1 MPSAHG
7 QLFVIAAPS
16 GAGKTTLVQRIMQA
30 NPDLRFSI
38 SYTTREKRRTE
49 TPGKDYFFVGRDEF
63 SAMVA
68 ADEFLEHAVVFDNNY
83 GTSKQQVQETL
94 AQGHS
99 VILEIDWQGAQQVRK
114 NMPDCRSVF
123 ILPPSVA
130 ELKQRLKS
138 RGTDSDAIIERRFRD
153 ALADMSHWDEFDFA
167 IINDDLDQ
175 ATADLQAI
183 IAGEGAGHSVVAP
196 QVKTAAARILNQA
209 PG

>member
-49 TPGKDYFFVGRDEF
+49 TPGKDYFFVDRDEF

-138 RGTDSDAIIERRFRD
+138 RGTDSDGIIERRFRD

-183 IAGEGAGHSVVAP
+183 IAGEGTGHKVVAP
-196 QVKTAAARILNQA
+196 QVKTAAARILNQTL
-209 PG
+209 G

>member
-1 MPSAHG
+1 MPSSHG

-49 TPGKDYFFVGRDEF
+49 TPGKDYFFVDRDEF

-138 RGTDSDAIIERRFRD
+138 RGTDSDGIIERRFRD

-183 IAGEGAGHSVVAP
+183 IAGEGTGHKVVAP
-196 QVKTAAARILNQA
+196 QVKTAAARILNQT

>member
-49 TPGKDYFFVGRDEF
+49 TPGKDYFFVDRDEF

-138 RGTDSDAIIERRFRD
+138 RGTDSDGIIERRFRD

-183 IAGEGAGHSVVAP
+183 IAGEGTGHKVVAP
-196 QVKTAAARILNQA
+196 QVKTAAARILNQT

>member
-1 MPSAHG
+1 
-7 QLFVIAAPS
+7 
-16 GAGKTTLVQRIMQA
+16 
-30 NPDLRFSI
+30 
-38 SYTTREKRRTE
+38 
-49 TPGKDYFFVGRDEF
+49 
-63 SAMVA
+63 MVA

-83 GTSKQQVQETL
+83 GTSKKQVQETL
-94 AQGHS
+94 AQGRS

-130 ELKQRLKS
+130 ELKKRLKG
-138 RGTDSDAIIERRFRD
+138 RGTDSDALIERRFRD

-175 ATADLQAI
+175 ATADLQTI
-183 IAGEGAGHSVVAP
+183 IAGDGAGHKVVAP

>member
-1 MPSAHG
+1 MHSANG
-7 QLFVIAAPS
+7 QLFVISAPS
-16 GAGKTTLVQRIMQA
+16 GAGKTTLVQRIMHA

-38 SYTTREKRRTE
+38 SYTTREKRRNE
-49 TPGKDYFFVGRDEF
+49 VPGKDYFFIGKDKF

-68 ADEFLEHAVVFDNNY
+68 ADEFLEHAIVFDNNY
-83 GTSKQQVQETL
+83 GTSKQQVQNTL
-94 AQGHS
+94 AQGRS

-130 ELKQRLKS
+130 ELKQRLKG

-153 ALADMSHWDEFDFA
+153 ALADLSHWDEFDFA
-167 IINDDLDQ
+167 IINDDLGQ
-175 ATADLQAI
+175 ATSDLQAI
-183 IAGEGAGHSVVAP
+183 IAGDGASHKVVAP
-196 QVKTAAARILNQA
+196 QVKVAAARILSQA